1 MKFIVSKDFF
11 EKVPNAYFGVVIVKG
26 FDNKKESKKIKDML
40 SKEMKDA
47 LEKLKDVK
55 VKEEAYIIPYRE
67 AFKNVDINPNKFL
80 CSIEALL
87 TRISKGKD
95 LPSIN
100 PIVDLGNALS
110 VKYKLP
116 IGVHDIDNFKGDIEV
131 RKGKPTDTFVPF
143 GGGEVEHP
151 EENEYVYVS
160 GDEIKTRKWTW
171 RQGEKSKITEDAT
184 NIFIPIDGFEENKDE
199 VLKLQK
205 EIIKFLKDNYDV
217 EIESGFVDKN
227 NPIFEWDMNKKEN
240 KKGEEKE
247 MKLYD
252 ELKWRGLIKDEAGA
266 DLEEKLNAGGMT
278 FYIGA
283 DPSADSLHI
292 GQYPTFIVAER
303 LRRGGHNPI
312 ILVGGAT
319 GRVGDPRGTGEREK
333 RAIEEVEHNFKK
345 LTAQMKKLFGE
356 KTIVVDNHEWFKDYN
371 YVQFLRDVGKAI
383 NVSYMINKDLVKR
396 QMEVGI
402 SYAEFSY
409 MLMQGYDFKYLH
421 DNYGVDLQFG
431 GSDQWGN
438 LTTGIELI
446 RKLNGEEVYAFSVP
460 LLTDSTGKKLGKS
473 YGNALWIDREKT
485 SPYELYQ
492 YLLNFEDVMVE
503 EYIKKYTF
511 LSKEEIEKVLEEHNK
526 APEKRL
532 AQRTIA
538 EEVVRDLHGQEAL
551 DEAIM
556 ISEALF
562 SGNVKDLTDK
572 QIEESLKSLDHFE
585 VEKGDKLIDILTN
598 TKITSSRRET
608 RELLEAGA
616 ITINGEVVKDE
627 NMTLDAKRKYN
638 IVRRGKKKYYI
649 LKQK

>member
-11 EKVPNAYFGVVIVKG
+11 EKVPSACFGVVIVKN
-26 FDNKKESKKIKDML
+26 FDNKKENKKIKDLL
-40 SKEMKDA
+40 SENMKKA
-47 LEKLKDVK
+47 LGELKDVK
-55 VKEEAYIIPYRE
+55 VKEEAYIVPYRE
-67 AFKNVDINPNKFL
+67 AFKAIDINPNKYM

-116 IGVHDIDNFKGDIEV
+116 IGIHDIDNFKGNIEI
-131 RKGKPTDTFVPF
+131 RKGKETDTFIPF

-151 EENEYVYVS
+151 DEAEYVYVS

-171 RQGEKSKITEDAT
+171 RQGEKSKITDNST
-184 NIFIPIDGFEENKDE
+184 NLFIPIDGFEGNKEE
-199 VLKLQK
+199 VIKLQK
-205 EIIKFLKDNYDV
+205 ELIKFLKDNYDV
-217 EIESGFVDKN
+217 EIENGFVDKDH
-227 NPIFEWDMNKKEN
+227 PVFEWNLNKNKKE
-240 KKGEEKE
+240 GKE

-252 ELKWRGLIKDEAGA
+252 DLKWRGLIKDEAGS
-266 DLEEKLNAGGMT
+266 DLEERLNAGGMT

-345 LTAQMKKLFGE
+345 ITAQMKKLFGE
-356 KTIVVDNHEWFKDYN
+356 QTKVVDNYEWFKDYN
-371 YVQFLRDVGKAI
+371 YVQFLRDIGKAI

-421 DNYGVDLQFG
+421 DNYGVDMQFG

-446 RKLNGEEVYAFSVP
+446 RKLNGEEAYAFSVP
-460 LLTDSTGKKLGKS
+460 LITDSTGKKLGKS

-492 YLLNFEDVMVE
+492 YILNFEDVMVE

-511 LSKEEIEKVLEEHNK
+511 LSREEIEKVMEEHNK
-526 APEKRL
+526 APEKRI
-532 AQRTIA
+532 AQRKIA
-538 EEVVRDLHGQEAL
+538 EEVIRDLHGQEAV

-562 SGNVKDLTDK
+562 SGNVKDLTDE
-572 QIEESLKSLDHFE
+572 QILSLKDLEKFE
-585 VEKGDKLIDILTN
+585 FNSNDKLIDILVN
-598 TKITSSRRET
+598 NKITSSRREA

-616 ITINGEVVKDE
+616 ITLNGEVVKDE
-627 NMTLDAKRKYN
+627 NMLIDNDRKLN
-638 IVRRGKKKYYI
+638 LIRRGKKKYYV
-649 LKQK
+649 LEKE

>member
-1 MKFIVSKDFF
+1 MKFIVSNDFF

-26 FDNKKESKKIKDML
+26 FDNKKENKKISDML
-40 SKEMKDA
+40 SKEMKEA
-47 LEKLKDVK
+47 LKELKDVK
-55 VKEEAYIIPYRE
+55 VKEEASIIPYRE
-67 AFKNVDINPNKFL
+67 AFQAIEINPNKFM

-116 IGVHDIDNFKGDIEV
+116 IGIHDIDNFDGDIEL
-131 RKGKPTDTFVPF
+131 RKGRPTDNFVPF

-151 EENEYVYVS
+151 DENEYSYVS
-160 GDEIKTRKWTW
+160 GNEIKTRKWTW
-171 RQGEKSKITEDAT
+171 RQGERSKITEKTT
-184 NIFIPIDGFEENKDE
+184 NLFIPIDGFMDVNKED
-199 VLKLQK
+199 VIKLQK
-205 EIIKFLKDNYDV
+205 EIVKFLKENYDIEA
-217 EIESGFVDKN
+217 EIGFVDKDHQE
-227 NPIFEWDMNKKEN
+227 FEWDMNKKDS
-240 KKGEEKE
+240 KEEDGK

-252 ELKWRGLIKDEAGA
+252 ELKWRGLIKDEAGS

-303 LRRGGHNPI
+303 LRRGGHKPI

-345 LTAQMKKLFGE
+345 ITAQMKKLFGE
-356 KTIVVDNHEWFKDYN
+356 ETQVVDNYEWFKDYN
-371 YVQFLRDVGKAI
+371 YVQFLRDIGKAI

-421 DNYGVDLQFG
+421 DNYGVDMQFG

-446 RKLNGEEVYAFSVP
+446 RKLNGEEAYAFSVP

-511 LSKEEIEKVLEEHNK
+511 LSKEEIETVMEEHNK
-526 APEKRL
+526 APEKRI

-551 DEAIM
+551 EEAIT

-572 QIEESLKSLDHFE
+572 QIEESLKTLEHFE
-585 VEKGDKLIDILTN
+585 VAKDEKLIDILPN

-616 ITINGEVVKDE
+616 ITINGEVAKDE
-627 NMTLDAKRKYN
+627 NMTLDEKRKYN